1 MGTAADAATHREPPV
16 DTPYAVD
23 LCLLLG
29 RTLFSFGAT
38 AQRIQDSVAVLA
50 RYLGCRVDMLV
61 SYDALLITVTEGAT
75 FRTRIDSAEKSA
87 GLDLVGLVRVSQ
99 WLRDLAR
106 SRPGPGEIDEALR
119 AIRDAPPASRLV
131 LRALAAGGAGAA
143 FCALNGGDP
152 VSWSCCF
159 VAAAFIFAIRGL
171 LTGRNINVH
180 VTMFAA
186 ALAGSLLSGVLA
198 RLAHTAT
205 LAVALVAPVLF
216 LVPGVPLINGG
227 IDVVRNHVSI
237 GIARVGFT
245 LAALVA
251 LSLGV
256 GSTLAMLPLRLGP
269 PFAVPDLWE
278 TALLASAAA
287 LAAGALACL
296 NNGSGPLVA
305 LCALGGLTG
314 RLVRA
319 LASLGGFDVVTA
331 SLAGVVCST
340 LLVSLVGR
348 RLRWPGGV
356 ASVMAALPMV
366 PGYPAID
373 GLHSLLA
380 FAAADGADPALLT
393 HGLQALSR
401 ALFVSVALVVGVIGP
416 VTVLAP
422 DSERV

>member
-1 MGTAADAATHREPPV
+1 MAAAQSAPSGEPPV

-29 RTLFSFGAT
+29 RTLFNFGAT
-38 AQRIQDSVAVLA
+38 AQRIQDSVVFLA
-50 RYLGCRVDMLV
+50 RHLGCRVDMLV

-75 FRTRIDSAEKSA
+75 FRTRIDSAARSA

-99 WLRDLAR
+99 WLRGLAG
-106 SRPGPGEIDEALR
+106 SRPSPREVEETVLS
-119 AIRDAPPASRLV
+119 IRDAPPVSGPGWRS
-131 LRALAAGGAGAA
+131 LAAGGAGAA
-143 FCALNGGDP
+143 FCIVNGGDP
-152 VSWSCCF
+152 VSWASSF
-159 VAAAFIFAIRGL
+159 VAAALVYAVRRW
-171 LTGRNINVH
+171 LTARRLNPH
-180 VTMFAA
+180 VTMSAV
-186 ALAGSLLSGVLA
+186 ALAGSLVGGLLA
-198 RLAHTAT
+198 RQAHTTT

-237 GIARVGFT
+237 GIARGGFT
-245 LAALVA
+245 LAVLVA

-256 GSTLAMLPLRLGP
+256 GSTLALVPLQIGP
-269 PFAVPDLWE
+269 PFALPGGWE
-278 TALLASAAA
+278 TVLVSLAGALG
-287 LAAGALACL
+287 AGALAGL

-319 LASLGGFDVVTA
+319 LATLGGLDLVTA
-331 SLAGVVCST
+331 SLVGVVCST
-340 LLVSLVGR
+340 LLVSLVGHR
-348 RLRWPGGV
+348 FRWPGGV

-366 PGYPAID
+366 PGSFAIE

-380 FAAADGADPALLT
+380 FAAADAADPAQLT

-422 DSERV
+422 RSERV